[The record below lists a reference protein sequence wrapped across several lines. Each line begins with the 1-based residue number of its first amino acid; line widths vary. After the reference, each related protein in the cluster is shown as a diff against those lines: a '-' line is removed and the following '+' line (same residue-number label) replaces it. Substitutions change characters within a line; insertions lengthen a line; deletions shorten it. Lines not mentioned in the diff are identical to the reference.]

1 MGLLDV
7 INGMMNG
14 PRGDTSPGGPAPG
27 TRPGPAADNDKG
39 GMSTI
44 TMAILGLLAYK
55 AYKHFGSGG
64 APAPQAETNA
74 PPWGPGHA
82 GQGGQSGQVGRGG
95 PVEEPRGG
103 FGGVLDKL
111 GSVLGGGA
119 AGGTVSGGL
128 KDLVDQFHQKGK
140 GDIADSW
147 VGKGPNKSISA
158 RDLAEALGPERIDE
172 LARRTGMSRDALIE
186 ELRHRLPEA
195 VDEVTP
201 TGRLPTEKDV
211 RRWL

>member
-7 INGMMNG
+7 INGMRNG
-14 PRGDTSPGGPAPG
+14 PHGDTSHSGPAP
-27 TRPGPAADNDKG
+27 TAANDKG

-64 APAPQAETNA
+64 APVPQAETNA
-74 PPWGPGHA
+74 PPWGPGRTGQA
-82 GQGGQSGQVGRGG
+82 GQGGHVDESSGGL
-95 PVEEPRGG
+95 
-103 FGGVLDKL
+103 GGVLGKL
-111 GSVLGGGA
+111 GGLLGGGA
-119 AGGTVSGGL
+119 AGGALSGGL

-140 GDIADSW
+140 GEVADSW
-147 VGKGPNKSISA
+147 IGKGPNKSISA
-158 RDLAEALGPERIDE
+158 RDLADALGPERIDE
-172 LARRTGMSRDALIE
+172 LARRTGMSRDALLE

-201 TGRLPTEKDV
+201 DGRLPTEKDV
-211 RRWL
+211 HRWL

>member
-14 PRGDTSPGGPAPG
+14 PRGDTGHGGPAPG

-55 AYKHFGSGG
+55 AYKHFGNSGG
-64 APAPQAETNA
+64 APVPQAETNA
-74 PPWGPGHA
+74 PPWGPGRA
-82 GQGGQSGQVGRGG
+82 GQGGQAEGSGGG
-95 PVEEPRGG
+95 L
-103 FGGVLDKL
+103 GGVLGKL
-111 GSVLGGGA
+111 GGVLGGGA
-119 AGGTVSGGL
+119 AGGALSGGL

-140 GDIADSW
+140 GDVADSW
-147 VGKGPNKSISA
+147 IGKGPNKSISA

-172 LARRTGMSRDALIE
+172 LARRTGMSRDELLE

-201 TGRLPTEKDV
+201 NGRLPTEKDV

>member
-14 PRGDTSPGGPAPG
+14 PRGDTSRGAPG
-27 TRPGPAADNDKG
+27 HAPGSGPAADDKG

-64 APAPQAETNA
+64 APVPQAETGA
-74 PPWGPGHA
+74 PPWGPGKP
-82 GQGGQSGQVGRGG
+82 GTSGQVQ
-95 PVEEPRGG
+95 EPRGG
-103 FGGVLDKL
+103 FGGVFDKL
-111 GSVLGGGA
+111 GGMFGGAGGGVT
-119 AGGTVSGGL
+119 GGTLTGGL

-140 GDIADSW
+140 GDVADSW
-147 VGKGPNKSISA
+147 IAKGPNKSISS

-172 LARRTGMSRDALIE
+172 LARRTGMSRDELIE
-186 ELRHRLPEA
+186 ELRQRLPEA

-201 TGRLPTEKDV
+201 DGRLPNEKDV